1 MFKKEDPNRQL
12 SFKGLD
18 RSNIPATPDV
28 LVSDGIGLQMFLKA
42 GRTSQRLPIHAVG
55 QHTGPA
61 IMSHGR
67 AFEMFGEPDG
77 PGEDPPQE
85 SEPSVEPSIEDSM
98 AQCSTAEA
106 PTAATPLE
114 PRTERD
120 CRQLRDPPIDPLLS
134 EEQQWALFDS
144 KKHMAD
150 AAILARQYAK
160 LVAEKEGKEDKKH
173 KEGKKSQKDKKSG
186 ESPTTDPVAPD
197 SSTDTATDSEGW
209 PPVDQLTW
217 AGFTNWVYRCKQ
229 VDKTFGRATLPKW
242 NAERLQRMNTLV
254 AKLKEWKAP
263 EGFDDGTSKYPDP
276 RQYYT
281 GDSIDFDDMK
291 KLGMKTTGK
300 TKR

>member
-1 MFKKEDPNRQL
+1 
-12 SFKGLD
+12 
-18 RSNIPATPDV
+18 
-28 LVSDGIGLQMFLKA
+28 
-42 GRTSQRLPIHAVG
+42 
-55 QHTGPA
+55 
-61 IMSHGR
+61 MSYGR
-67 AFEMFGEPDG
+67 ALEMFGVPDG
-77 PGEDPPQE
+77 LGKDPWQK
-85 SEPSVEPSIEDSM
+85 SELSVEPSIEDM
-98 AQCSTAEA
+98 TPLCSIAGA
-106 PTAATPLE
+106 PTAATLLE
-114 PRTERD
+114 PRTERE

-134 EEQQWALFDS
+134 EEQQWALFGK
-144 KKHMAD
+144 KKHMGD

-160 LVAEKEGKEDKKH
+160 LVAEKEN
-173 KEGKKSQKDKKSG
+173 
-186 ESPTTDPVAPD
+186 PVVPD
-197 SSTDTATDSEGW
+197 SATNAATDSGGW